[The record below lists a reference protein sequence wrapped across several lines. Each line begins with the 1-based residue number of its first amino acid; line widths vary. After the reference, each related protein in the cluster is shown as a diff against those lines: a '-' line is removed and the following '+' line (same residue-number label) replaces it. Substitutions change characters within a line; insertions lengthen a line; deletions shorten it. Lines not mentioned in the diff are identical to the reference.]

1 MYHEFSC
8 ELHDT
13 SIEAGLHQRL
23 MSKRS
28 VTIALAGGALG
39 LLTGYLA
46 SPASI
51 PGGSVQSDPASS
63 PSSSLANRSDLPG
76 QDRPSSAATKLRS
89 HETLDSLIAQGEDP
103 TYASLALW
111 LVDASA
117 EDIAAYWD
125 FRKDG
130 NLQNDKMRLIFFNW
144 TRLDPE
150 AAIAAVKGTD
160 KAAYPWWAWAA
171 HDPRAALAAS
181 TPEMLAD
188 VALGI
193 GEFHPAWVREHFD
206 LIPEEVR
213 KNAIHGVLTWGEN
226 SDPRANLDF
235 LKTQGYDANP
245 YQFKTLARQDPLAAF
260 EWLKENGHLNRSNHY
275 LLDTL
280 LETLKTG
287 HPDDLEAIASTT
299 PSGALKRKL
308 EDALFSN
315 LLASDPEEALKQA
328 KAMDAPLVAAKRM
341 AEVGAALLESDPDHA
356 YQIAADIVTA
366 NPNKLRFEKLIRG
379 DQASMGWGYDDAA
392 TEFITSL
399 LTKDPART
407 LDLFKSA
414 GIPTSQTFNQ
424 LANQWAQRDVEA
436 YAGWVNQQDDP
447 SAWTAASRQVVNQL
461 STEGRFDEAAEW
473 ALSEKN
479 TNDSNLYVFL
489 STWQRSDSAAASSW
503 LESANLPEPTRE
515 KLRTFIKH
523 QP

>member
-1 MYHEFSC
+1 MNKKPVI
-8 ELHDT
+8 T
-13 SIEAGLHQRL
+13 A
-23 MSKRS
+23 M
-28 VTIALAGGALG
+28 AGGALG
-39 LLTGYLA
+39 LLTGYLT
-46 SPASI
+46 SPSSTA
-51 PGGSVQSDPASS
+51 GSGTQEAATSSPTKTFVSQSDP
-63 PSSSLANRSDLPG
+63 PG
-76 QDRPSSAATKLRS
+76 QDRPSSSAVKLRS
-89 HETLDSLIAQGEDP
+89 HETLESLIAQGEDP

-117 EDIAAYWD
+117 EDIAAYWE

-144 TRLDPE
+144 TRLDPQ
-150 AAIAAVKGTD
+150 AAIAAVAGTD
-160 KAAYPWWAWAA
+160 RAAYPWWAWAA
-171 HDPRAALAAS
+171 HDPRAALAAA

-206 LIPEEVR
+206 LIPENVR
-213 KNAIHGVLTWGEN
+213 RNAIHGVLTWAEN

-235 LKTQGYDANP
+235 LKAQGYDANP

-260 EWLKENGHLNRSNHY
+260 EWLKENGHLDPSNPY
-275 LLDTL
+275 LLNTF

-287 HPDDLEAIASTT
+287 YPGDLEAIASNT
-299 PSGALKRKL
+299 PPGALKRKL

-315 LLASDPEEALKQA
+315 LLASDPAEALKQA
-328 KAMDAPLVAAKRM
+328 KALDAPLMAAKRM
-341 AEVGAALLESDPDHA
+341 AEVGAALLESDPDQA
-356 YQIAADIVTA
+356 YQIGADIVAA
-366 NPNKLRFEKLIRG
+366 NPDKLTFEKLVRS
-379 DQASMGWGYDDAA
+379 DQGTMSWGYDDAA
-392 TEFITSL
+392 TNFMTSL

-407 LDLFKSA
+407 LDLVNSKGNASS
-414 GIPTSQTFNQ
+414 PTFNQ
-424 LANQWAQRDVEA
+424 LANQWAQRDVEG

-447 SAWTAASRQVVNQL
+447 ATWTAASQQVVNQL

-479 TNDSNLYVFL
+479 TGDSNLYIFL
-489 STWQRSDSAAASSW
+489 SAWRRSDSAAASNW

-515 KLRTFIKH
+515 KLKTFITH